1 MKNKLIF
8 IFLDGVGLGKNVK
21 SNPFTKAFMPTLFN
35 LVGEKLTNTTNVVKQ
50 NFLMRGIDACLG
62 IEGIP
67 QSATG
72 QTSLFTGYNA
82 QAFLGH
88 HLMAYPN
95 DQLIAMI
102 NKRSIFKY
110 AKENY
115 IKSIFANSYT
125 DGFFKSF
132 DKDSSNY
139 SVTTRCVLAAKN
151 NFNTMNDLV
160 EGRAVHW
167 DITNLTLQDMPNN
180 KIPLITP
187 FIAGENLKNL
197 TNDYDLILYECFLPD
212 LIGHRKDMN
221 KSIMFLEMFD
231 EFLRGV
237 IHDKPEN
244 IHVLITSD
252 HGNIEDLSFGGHS
265 KNEVPFIF
273 MGKETHHFLKVKA
286 IDELFDTIFSKLF
299 DTASITKF
307 EKI

>member
-8 IFLDGVGLGKNVK
+8 IFLDGVGLGKNVE
-21 SNPFTKAFMPTLFN
+21 SNPFTRALMPTMFN
-35 LVGEKLTNTTNVVKQ
+35 LVGEALTNTTNVVKQ
-50 NFLMRGIDACLG
+50 NFLVKGIDACLG
-62 IEGIP
+62 VEGVP

-72 QTSLFTGYNA
+72 QSSLFTGYNA

-95 DQLIAMI
+95 DQLISLI

-110 AKENY
+110 ANENY

-132 DKDSSNY
+132 NTNSPNY

-151 NFNTMNDLV
+151 SFNTMNDLI

-167 DITNLTLQDMPNN
+167 DITNLTLQDVSNN

-197 TNDYDLILYECFLPD
+197 TKDHDLILYECFLPD

-231 EFLRGV
+231 EFLNGV

-273 MGKETHHFLKVKA
+273 IGKEAHHFLKVRA
-286 IDELFDTIFSKLF
+286 IDEIFNAIFSKLF
-299 DTASITKF
+299 NTASITKL